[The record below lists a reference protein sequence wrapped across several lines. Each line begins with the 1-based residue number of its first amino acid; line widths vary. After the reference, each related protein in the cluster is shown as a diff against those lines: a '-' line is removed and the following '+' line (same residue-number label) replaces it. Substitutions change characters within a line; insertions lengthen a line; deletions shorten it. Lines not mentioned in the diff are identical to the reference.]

1 MNKLQQEIRA
11 LSELYPSLSPEEILQ
26 ELRTRG
32 WQFEI
37 PSWFQLLSH
46 SAAKKGVLQDIAS
59 TQLIPTGQYCTLDN
73 VVDANTILRLR
84 ETCDHQFSMPGRP
97 PVSIPDLEESDRSFM
112 QRLAKRIARQALAA
126 CDVNNESI
134 NQGDYTLLM
143 SRCLLRRTYSP
154 DIWLEEYRNKN
165 NQHWHQDSNPLFGSR
180 PMLTIWIALQE
191 GAGSLKPGLEL
202 STLPALEFS
211 TSYGDCAERIE
222 DVATAYGIHNYQQT
236 VADVPIG
243 CAIVFNGMTFHRTF
257 VSEEMT
263 GHRDAL
269 LIRLC
274 KSADCKFF
282 PGDRN
287 SDLVI

>member
-1 MNKLQQEIRA
+1 MNKLQQEIRL
-11 LSELYPSLSPEEILQ
+11 LSQAHPGLSPEEILR
-26 ELRTRG
+26 ELHARG
-32 WQFEI
+32 WQLEI

-46 SAAKKGVLQDIAS
+46 SAAKKRDLQDIAS
-59 TQLIPTGQYCTLDN
+59 KQLIATGQYCTLEN
-73 VVDANTILRLR
+73 AVDTNTIVRLR
-84 ETCDHQFSMPGRP
+84 EICNHGLSKPGHP

-165 NQHWHQDSNPLFGSR
+165 NQHWHQDSNFLFGSR

-211 TSYGDCAERIE
+211 VSYGDCAERIE

-243 CAIVFNGMTFHRTF
+243 CAIVLG
-257 VSEEMT
+257 EAA
-263 GHRDAL
+263 AL
-269 LIRLC
+269 RQLSPEYGPPVAPR
-274 KSADCKFF
+274 
-282 PGDRN
+282 
-287 SDLVI
+287 